1 MWDHVASKRACGL
14 RDFGPRA
21 RGIGLTGAFCRA
33 MIIAVLLGATGCTKV
48 GPDFEPPT
56 APKSEQWIDQ
66 NDGRVKTEESDY
78 TTWWQ
83 VFNDPILNRLVETAY
98 RQNLDLQTA
107 ARAIVLAAASN
118 TLVKG
123 GIVLSTGSAA
133 LRKVILPGLI
143 ATLATAI
150 GVVFLL

>member
-1 MWDHVASKRACGL
+1 MTPSGIILSLPANQIREDPSYPCHPCAIASKSS
-14 RDFGPRA
+14 
-21 RGIGLTGAFCRA
+21 TN
-33 MIIAVLLGATGCTKV
+33 
-48 GPDFEPPT
+48 
-56 APKSEQWIDQ
+56 PKSEIQSSTGVYLSSIASGVADVDAITLSMAELSREGQ
-66 NDGRVKTEESDY
+66 T
-78 TTWWQ
+78 
-83 VFNDPILNRLVETAY
+83 
-98 RQNLDLQTA
+98 LDLHTA

-150 GVVFLL
+150 GVVFIL